1 MEQEQKVIRVTLAPG
16 VKRRLAAGQG
26 DMSAIAELTLE
37 SLTSKR
43 TKPKQEEAQ
52 RVQPAKAKIRVT
64 YRKQQ
69 PEEPTI
75 AENDPNR
82 RQREAARAARLA
94 SGGRH
99 RNMADAAQATLDKLF
114 DRSGVGDYTGQ
125 DHGDFRGARGP
136 QRVDFD
142 AHQQRKRAGQKEQ
155 EQVIRTL
162 DKIFKRKG

>member
-1 MEQEQKVIRVTLAPG
+1 MKQEQKVIRVTLAPG
-16 VKRRLAAGQG
+16 VKRRLAAERG

-37 SLTSKR
+37 SLASERASQKR
-43 TKPKQEEAQ
+43 EAAPA
-52 RVQPAKAKIRVT
+52 QPAKAKIRVT

-69 PEEPTI
+69 PEEPEI

-94 SGGRH
+94 SGGKH
-99 RNMADAAQATLDKLF
+99 RNMADTAQATLDKLF

-155 EQVIRTL
+155 ERVIRTL